1 MSNTAERTLEELS
14 LIAADE
20 ARDALV
26 NLGIKDTTC
35 SSKVEVV
42 ARVVFKLPN
51 VKCYFANSKR
61 IMDKEVALK
70 TKYPGVKFDI
80 DIEFTH
86 KD

>member
-1 MSNTAERTLEELS
+1 MSNTAERTLEEIS
-14 LIAADE
+14 LTAADE

-26 NLGIKDTTC
+26 NLGIKDSTC

-42 ARVVFKLPN
+42 AHVVFKLPN

-61 IMDKEVALK
+61 IIEKEVALK